1 MATVMNDVDDG
12 VFNGVDVDDGVDV
25 DADVDAD
32 ADVAADADAD
42 VNGAENVGDG
52 GNVKTK
58 LVLFSRASWLGK
70 DWMTIKC
77 YNDKNNNE
85 LNQILN

>member
-1 MATVMNDVDDG
+1 MRSLPKIQPFTFFSPKNQDCSALFWTYQLACN
-12 VFNGVDVDDGVDV
+12 V

-70 DWMTIKC
+70 DWMTIKM
-77 YNDKNNNE
+77 
-85 LNQILN
+85 L